1 MPPARPT
8 SSKKDLLPQS
18 PVLLCIGT
26 DSFRIRQ
33 TLRQLVDRFGGENNC
48 ERREYDAGQGETA
61 NALVDAASSSL
72 FTPRRVVV
80 LHQIEKATAEDLEA
94 VLSYTRTPAEDCVL
108 VLILGSKKSPKKA
121 LKEIM
126 DKIPNVELKPPGP
139 SEVKAMAVER
149 LKKAEVGL
157 DADALNLL
165 LEHVGTRGLEALS
178 ELDKIILYAGPRG
191 WVDLATCRSLLA
203 TDPEEDVWT
212 ITRNVAA
219 RDSETALMN
228 LRRIFEQGV
237 EPVLVL
243 GMLARLFRQMW
254 AVRTAEAEGIP
265 RNKWSEATGLE
276 GYPLQATIQQ
286 GSGFSL
292 ENLDRGLARIRAT
305 DDILKSS
312 AGAPETALE
321 RLVVELS
328 ASS

>member
-1 MPPARPT
+1 MPPVRSTP
-8 SSKKDLLPQS
+8 SKKDSLPLS

-33 TLRQLVDRFGGENNC
+33 ALDQLVKRLGGENNC
-48 ERREYDAGQGETA
+48 ERREYDAGQSETA
-61 NALVDAASSSL
+61 NALEDAAASSL

-80 LHQIEKATAEDLEA
+80 LHQFEKAKVEEMEA
-94 VLSYTRTPAEDCVL
+94 ALSYIKKPAKDCVL

-126 DKIPNVELKPPGP
+126 DKVPNVELKPPAP
-139 SEVKAMAVER
+139 SEVRAMVVQR
-149 LKKAEVGL
+149 LKEAEVRL

-165 LEHVGTRGLEALS
+165 LERVGTRGLEALS
-178 ELDKIILYAGPRG
+178 ELDKVILYAGPKGR
-191 WVDLATCRSLLA
+191 VDLATCRSLLA

-219 RDSETALMN
+219 KDPATALMN

-286 GSGFSL
+286 ASGFSL
-292 ENLDRGLARIRAT
+292 ANLERGLARIRAT
-305 DDILKSS
+305 DEMLKSS
-312 AGAPETALE
+312 AGTPETALE